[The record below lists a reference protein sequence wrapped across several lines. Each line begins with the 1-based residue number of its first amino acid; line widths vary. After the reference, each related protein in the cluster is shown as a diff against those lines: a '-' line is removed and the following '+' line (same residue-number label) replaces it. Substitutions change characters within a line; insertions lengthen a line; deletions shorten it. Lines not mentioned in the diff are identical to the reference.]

1 MTILTEIRVIIEA
14 LKITVIKKGKNM
26 KVLVMAAGAVGGY
39 FGSVIAEKH
48 DVVLI
53 ARNEHLKAIQE
64 KGLEVKSK
72 TSGNFISQAT
82 AVSKPEEGYVA
93 DIVIYCVKAYH
104 NESACDVIAPAVGP
118 ETTVLTLQNGIGSGD
133 FLSNRFGNE
142 RVLLGAAYIEASR
155 GNPGITEEHGGGCRI
170 ALGNK
175 LGIGTPRTTMVS
187 ELLKSSN
194 IDHEVSEN
202 IMSAL
207 WKKLVFI
214 TALSGMTCLAR
225 ARFEQVLDNPQTYE
239 LAIQVMSETKAVAD
253 AEGIGLPSDIV
264 DTTMDDF
271 MSHKSELV
279 SSMHQDLLSGRP
291 LEVNVIN
298 GAVSQMGK
306 THNIPTPINDVITS
320 CLSLPNAMATQS
332 AK

>member
-1 MTILTEIRVIIEA
+1 M
-14 LKITVIKKGKNM
+14 N
-26 KVLVMAAGAVGGY
+26 VLVMAAGAVGGY

-64 KGLEVKSK
+64 KGLKVESK
-72 TSGNFISQAT
+72 TSGNFISRAT
-82 AVSKPEEGYVA
+82 AVAQPEEGYVA
-93 DIVIYCVKAYH
+93 DVVLYCGKAYH

-118 ETTVLTLQNGIGSGD
+118 ETAVLTLQNGIGSGD
-133 FLSNRFGNE
+133 FLSNRFGEE

-175 LGIGTPRTTMVS
+175 LGISTPKTNMVS
-187 ELLKSSN
+187 EILKSSN
-194 IDHEVSEN
+194 IDHEVSTD

-214 TALSGMTCLAR
+214 TALSGMTCLVR
-225 ARFEQVLDNPQTYE
+225 ARFEQVLDNPQTHA
-239 LAIQVMSETKAVAD
+239 LAIKVMSETKAVAD
-253 AEGIGLPSDIV
+253 AEGINLPSDV
-264 DTTMDDF
+264 VETTMADF
-271 MSHKSELV
+271 MLHKSELV

-298 GAVSQMGK
+298 GAVSQMGRI
-306 THNIPTPINDVITS
+306 HNISTPINDVITS
-320 CLSLPNAMATQS
+320 CLSLPNTLAARS
-332 AK
+332 AE

>member
-1 MTILTEIRVIIEA
+1 M
-14 LKITVIKKGKNM
+14 N
-26 KVLVMAAGAVGGY
+26 VLVMAAGAVGGY

-48 DVVLI
+48 DGVLI

-64 KGLEVKSK
+64 KGLKVESK
-72 TSGNFISQAT
+72 TSGNFISRAT
-82 AVSKPEEGYVA
+82 AVAQPEEGYVA
-93 DIVIYCVKAYH
+93 DVVLYCVKAYH

-118 ETTVLTLQNGIGSGD
+118 ETAVLTLQNGIGSGD
-133 FLSNRFGNE
+133 FLSNRFGEE

-175 LGIGTPRTTMVS
+175 LGISTPKTNMVS

-194 IDHEVSEN
+194 IDHEVSTD

-214 TALSGMTCLAR
+214 TALSGMTCLVR
-225 ARFEQVLDNPQTYE
+225 ARFEQVLDNPQTHA
-239 LAIQVMSETKAVAD
+239 LAIKVMSETKAVAD
-253 AEGIGLPSDIV
+253 AEGINLPSDV
-264 DTTMDDF
+264 VETTMADF
-271 MSHKSELV
+271 MLHKSELV

-298 GAVSQMGK
+298 GAVSQMGRI
-306 THNIPTPINDVITS
+306 HNISTPINDVITS
-320 CLSLPNAMATQS
+320 CLSLPNTLAARS
-332 AK
+332 AE

>member
-1 MTILTEIRVIIEA
+1 M
-14 LKITVIKKGKNM
+14 N
-26 KVLVMAAGAVGGY
+26 VLVMAAGAVGGY

-64 KGLEVKSK
+64 KGLKVESK
-72 TSGNFISQAT
+72 TSGNFISRAT
-82 AVSKPEEGYVA
+82 AVAQPEEGYVA
-93 DIVIYCVKAYH
+93 DVVLYCVKAYH

-118 ETTVLTLQNGIGSGD
+118 ETAVLTLQNGIGSGD
-133 FLSNRFGNE
+133 FLSNRFGEE

-175 LGIGTPRTTMVS
+175 LGISTPKTNMVS

-194 IDHEVSEN
+194 IDHEVSTD

-214 TALSGMTCLAR
+214 TALSGMTCLVR
-225 ARFEQVLDNPQTYE
+225 ARFEQVLDNPQTHA
-239 LAIQVMSETKAVAD
+239 LAIKVMSETKAVAD
-253 AEGIGLPSDIV
+253 AEGINLPSDV
-264 DTTMDDF
+264 VETTMADF
-271 MSHKSELV
+271 MLHKSELV

-291 LEVNVIN
+291 MEVNVIN
-298 GAVSQMGK
+298 GAVSQMGRI
-306 THNIPTPINDVITS
+306 HNISTPINDVITS
-320 CLSLPNAMATQS
+320 CLSLPNTLAARS
-332 AK
+332 AE

>member
-1 MTILTEIRVIIEA
+1 M
-14 LKITVIKKGKNM
+14 N
-26 KVLVMAAGAVGGY
+26 VLVMAAGAVGGY

-64 KGLEVKSK
+64 KGLKVESK
-72 TSGNFISQAT
+72 TSGNFISRAT
-82 AVSKPEEGYVA
+82 AVAQPEEGYVA
-93 DIVIYCVKAYH
+93 DVVLYCVKAYH

-118 ETTVLTLQNGIGSGD
+118 ETAILTLQNGIGSGD
-133 FLSNRFGNE
+133 FLSNRFGEE

-175 LGIGTPRTTMVS
+175 LGISTPKTNMVS

-194 IDHEVSEN
+194 IDHEVSTD

-214 TALSGMTCLAR
+214 TALSGMTCLVR
-225 ARFEQVLDNPQTYE
+225 ARFEQVLDNPQTHA
-239 LAIQVMSETKAVAD
+239 LAIKVMSETKAVAD
-253 AEGIGLPSDIV
+253 AEGINLPSDV
-264 DTTMDDF
+264 VETTMADF
-271 MSHKSELV
+271 MLHKSELV

-298 GAVSQMGK
+298 GAVSQMGRI
-306 THNIPTPINDVITS
+306 HNISTPINDVITS
-320 CLSLPNAMATQS
+320 CLSLPNTLAARS
-332 AK
+332 AE

>member
-1 MTILTEIRVIIEA
+1 M
-14 LKITVIKKGKNM
+14 N
-26 KVLVMAAGAVGGY
+26 VLVMAAGAVGGY
-39 FGSVIAEKH
+39 FGSVMAEKH
-48 DVVLI
+48 DVVLV

-64 KGLEVKSK
+64 KGLQVQSK
-72 TSGNFISQAT
+72 TSGNFISRAT
-82 AVSKPEEGYVA
+82 AVARPEEGYVA
-93 DIVIYCVKAYH
+93 DIVLYCVKAYH
-104 NESACDVIAPAVGP
+104 NDSACDVIAPAVGP

-133 FLSNRFGNE
+133 FLSNRFGEE

-155 GNPGITEEHGGGCRI
+155 GDPGITEEHGGGCRI
-170 ALGNK
+170 ALGEK
-175 LGIGTPRTTMVS
+175 HGMITRRTKAVS
-187 ELLKSSN
+187 ELLKRSN
-194 IDHEVSEN
+194 IDHEVSGD

-253 AEGIGLPSDIV
+253 AEGIDLPANIV
-264 DTTMDDF
+264 KTTMDDF

-306 THNIPTPINDVITS
+306 IHNVSTPINDIITS

-332 AK
+332 AE

>member
-1 MTILTEIRVIIEA
+1 M
-14 LKITVIKKGKNM
+14 N
-26 KVLVMAAGAVGGY
+26 VLVMAAGAVGGY

-64 KGLEVKSK
+64 KGLKVDSK
-72 TSGNFISQAT
+72 TSGNFISRAT
-82 AVSKPEEGYVA
+82 AVAQPEEGYVA
-93 DIVIYCVKAYH
+93 DVVLYCVKAYH

-118 ETTVLTLQNGIGSGD
+118 ETAVLTLQNGIGSGD
-133 FLSNRFGNE
+133 FLSNRFGEE

-155 GNPGITEEHGGGCRI
+155 GNPGITEEDGGGCRI

-175 LGIGTPRTTMVS
+175 LGISTPKTNMVS

-194 IDHEVSEN
+194 IDHEVSTD

-214 TALSGMTCLAR
+214 TALSGMTCLVR
-225 ARFEQVLDNPQTYE
+225 ARFEQVLDNPQTHA
-239 LAIQVMSETKAVAD
+239 LAIKVMSETKAVAD
-253 AEGIGLPSDIV
+253 AEGINLPSDV
-264 DTTMDDF
+264 VETTMADF
-271 MSHKSELV
+271 MLHKSELV

-298 GAVSQMGK
+298 GAVSQMGRI
-306 THNIPTPINDVITS
+306 HNISTPINDVITS
-320 CLSLPNAMATQS
+320 CLSLPNTLAARS
-332 AK
+332 AE

>member
-1 MTILTEIRVIIEA
+1 
-14 LKITVIKKGKNM
+14 
-26 KVLVMAAGAVGGY
+26 
-39 FGSVIAEKH
+39 
-48 DVVLI
+48 
-53 ARNEHLKAIQE
+53 
-64 KGLEVKSK
+64 SK
-72 TSGNFISQAT
+72 TSGNFISRAT
-82 AVSKPEEGYVA
+82 ALAKPEEGYVA
-93 DIVIYCVKAYH
+93 DIVLYCVKAYH
-104 NESACDVIAPAVGP
+104 NDSACDVIAPAVGP

-133 FLSNRFGNE
+133 FLSNRFGEE

-155 GNPGITEEHGGGCRI
+155 GTPGITEEHGGSCRI
-170 ALGNK
+170 ALGEK
-175 LGIGTPRTTMVS
+175 HGMISQRTKTVS

-194 IDHEVSEN
+194 IDHEISGD

-225 ARFEQVLDNPQTYE
+225 ARFEQVLDNPQTYK

-253 AEGIGLPSDIV
+253 AEGIGLPANIV
-264 DTTMDDF
+264 ETTMDDF

-298 GAVSQMGK
+298 GAVSQM
-306 THNIPTPINDVITS
+306 
-320 CLSLPNAMATQS
+320 
-332 AK
+332 

>member
-1 MTILTEIRVIIEA
+1 M
-14 LKITVIKKGKNM
+14 N
-26 KVLVMAAGAVGGY
+26 VLVMAAGAVGGY

-64 KGLEVKSK
+64 KGLKVESK
-72 TSGNFISQAT
+72 TSGNFISRAT
-82 AVSKPEEGYVA
+82 AVAQPEEGYVA
-93 DIVIYCVKAYH
+93 DVVLYCVKAYH

-118 ETTVLTLQNGIGSGD
+118 ETAVLTLQNGIGSGD
-133 FLSNRFGNE
+133 FLSNRFGEE

-155 GNPGITEEHGGGCRI
+155 GNPGVTEEHGGGCRI

-175 LGIGTPRTTMVS
+175 LGISTPKTNMVS

-194 IDHEVSEN
+194 IDHEVSTD

-214 TALSGMTCLAR
+214 TALSGMTCLVR
-225 ARFEQVLDNPQTYE
+225 ARFEQVLDNPQTHA
-239 LAIQVMSETKAVAD
+239 LAIKVMSETKAVAD
-253 AEGIGLPSDIV
+253 AEGINLPSDV
-264 DTTMDDF
+264 VETTMADF
-271 MSHKSELV
+271 MLHKSELV

-298 GAVSQMGK
+298 GAVSQMGRI
-306 THNIPTPINDVITS
+306 HNISTPINDVITS
-320 CLSLPNAMATQS
+320 CLSLPNTLAARS
-332 AK
+332 AE

>member
-1 MTILTEIRVIIEA
+1 M
-14 LKITVIKKGKNM
+14 N
-26 KVLVMAAGAVGGY
+26 VLVMAAGAVGGY
-39 FGSVIAEKH
+39 FGSVMAEKH

-64 KGLEVKSK
+64 KGLQVQSK
-72 TSGNFISQAT
+72 TSGNFISRAT
-82 AVSKPEEGYVA
+82 AVAKPEEGYVA
-93 DIVIYCVKAYH
+93 DIVLYCVKAYH
-104 NESACDVIAPAVGP
+104 NDSACDVIASAVGP

-133 FLSNRFGNE
+133 FLSNRFGEE

-155 GNPGITEEHGGGCRI
+155 GAPGITEEHGGSCRI
-170 ALGNK
+170 ALGEK
-175 LGIGTPRTTMVS
+175 HGMISQRTKTVS

-194 IDHEVSEN
+194 IDHEISGD

-225 ARFEQVLDNPQTYE
+225 ARFEQVLDNPQTYK

-253 AEGIGLPSDIV
+253 AEGIGLPANIV
-264 DTTMDDF
+264 ETTMDDF

-306 THNIPTPINDVITS
+306 IHDVSTPINDVITS

-332 AK
+332 AE

>member
-1 MTILTEIRVIIEA
+1 M
-14 LKITVIKKGKNM
+14 N
-26 KVLVMAAGAVGGY
+26 VLVMAAGAVGGY

-64 KGLEVKSK
+64 KGLKVESK
-72 TSGNFISQAT
+72 TSGNFISRAT
-82 AVSKPEEGYVA
+82 AVAQPEEGYVA
-93 DIVIYCVKAYH
+93 DVVLYCVKAYH
-104 NESACDVIAPAVGP
+104 NESACEVIAPAVGP
-118 ETTVLTLQNGIGSGD
+118 ETAVLTLQNGRGSGA
-133 FLSNRFGNE
+133 FVSNRFGEE

-175 LGIGTPRTTMVS
+175 LGISTPKTNMVS

-194 IDHEVSEN
+194 IDHEVSTD

-214 TALSGMTCLAR
+214 TALSGMTCLVR
-225 ARFEQVLDNPQTYE
+225 ARFEQVLDNPQTHA
-239 LAIQVMSETKAVAD
+239 LAIKVMSETKAVAD
-253 AEGIGLPSDIV
+253 AEGINLPSDV
-264 DTTMDDF
+264 VETTMADF
-271 MSHKSELV
+271 MLHKSELV

-298 GAVSQMGK
+298 GAVSQMGRI
-306 THNIPTPINDVITS
+306 HNISTPINDVITS
-320 CLSLPNAMATQS
+320 CLSLPNTLAARS
-332 AK
+332 AE

>member
-1 MTILTEIRVIIEA
+1 M
-14 LKITVIKKGKNM
+14 N
-26 KVLVMAAGAVGGY
+26 VLVMAAGAVGGY
-39 FGSVIAEKH
+39 FGSVMAEKH

-64 KGLEVKSK
+64 KGLQVQSK
-72 TSGNFISQAT
+72 TSGNFISRAT
-82 AVSKPEEGYVA
+82 AVAKPEEGYVA
-93 DIVIYCVKAYH
+93 DIVLYCVKAYH
-104 NESACDVIAPAVGP
+104 NDSACDVIASAVGP

-133 FLSNRFGNE
+133 FLSNRFGEE

-155 GNPGITEEHGGGCRI
+155 GTPGITEEHGGGCRI
-170 ALGNK
+170 ALGEK
-175 LGIGTPRTTMVS
+175 HGMISQRTKTVS

-194 IDHEVSEN
+194 IDHEISGD

-253 AEGIGLPSDIV
+253 AEGIGLPANIV
-264 DTTMDDF
+264 ETTMDDF

-306 THNIPTPINDVITS
+306 IHDVSTPINDVITS

-332 AK
+332 AE

>member
-1 MTILTEIRVIIEA
+1 M
-14 LKITVIKKGKNM
+14 N
-26 KVLVMAAGAVGGY
+26 VLVMAAGAVGGY

-64 KGLEVKSK
+64 KGLKVESK
-72 TSGNFISQAT
+72 TSGNFISRAT
-82 AVSKPEEGYVA
+82 AVAQPEEGYVA
-93 DIVIYCVKAYH
+93 DVVLYCVKAYH

-118 ETTVLTLQNGIGSGD
+118 ETAVLTLQNGIGSGD
-133 FLSNRFGNE
+133 FLSNRFGEE

-155 GNPGITEEHGGGCRI
+155 GNPGITKEHGGGCRI

-175 LGIGTPRTTMVS
+175 LGISTPKTNMVS

-194 IDHEVSEN
+194 IDHEVSTD

-214 TALSGMTCLAR
+214 TALSGMTCLVR
-225 ARFEQVLDNPQTYE
+225 ARFEQVLDNPQTHA
-239 LAIQVMSETKAVAD
+239 LAIKVMSETKAVAD
-253 AEGIGLPSDIV
+253 AEGINLPSDV
-264 DTTMDDF
+264 VETTMADF
-271 MSHKSELV
+271 MLHKSELV

-298 GAVSQMGK
+298 GAVSQMGRI
-306 THNIPTPINDVITS
+306 HNISTPINDVITS
-320 CLSLPNAMATQS
+320 CLSLPNTLAARS
-332 AK
+332 AE

>member
-1 MTILTEIRVIIEA
+1 M
-14 LKITVIKKGKNM
+14 N
-26 KVLVMAAGAVGGY
+26 VLVMAAGAVGGY

-64 KGLEVKSK
+64 KGLKVESE
-72 TSGNFISQAT
+72 TSGNFISRAT
-82 AVSKPEEGYVA
+82 AVAQPEKGYVA
-93 DIVIYCVKAYH
+93 DVVLYCGKAYH

-118 ETTVLTLQNGIGSGD
+118 ETAVLTLQNGIGSGD
-133 FLSNRFGNE
+133 FLSNRFGEE

-175 LGIGTPRTTMVS
+175 LGISTPKTNMVS

-194 IDHEVSEN
+194 IDHEVSTD

-214 TALSGMTCLAR
+214 TALSGMTCLVR
-225 ARFEQVLDNPQTYE
+225 ARFEQVLDNPQTHA
-239 LAIQVMSETKAVAD
+239 LAIKVMSETKAVAD
-253 AEGIGLPSDIV
+253 AEGINLPSDV
-264 DTTMDDF
+264 VETTMADF
-271 MSHKSELV
+271 MLHKSELV

-298 GAVSQMGK
+298 GAVSQMGRI
-306 THNIPTPINDVITS
+306 HNISTPINDVITS
-320 CLSLPNAMATQS
+320 CLSLPNTLAARS
-332 AK
+332 AE

>member
-1 MTILTEIRVIIEA
+1 M
-14 LKITVIKKGKNM
+14 N
-26 KVLVMAAGAVGGY
+26 VLVMAAGAVGGY

-64 KGLEVKSK
+64 KGLKVESK
-72 TSGNFISQAT
+72 TSGNFISRAT
-82 AVSKPEEGYVA
+82 AVAQPEEGYVA
-93 DIVIYCVKAYH
+93 DVVLYCVKAYH

-118 ETTVLTLQNGIGSGD
+118 ETAVLTLQNGIGSGD
-133 FLSNRFGNE
+133 FLSNRFGEE

-155 GNPGITEEHGGGCRI
+155 VKPGITEEHGGGCRI

-175 LGIGTPRTTMVS
+175 LGISTPKTNMVS

-194 IDHEVSEN
+194 IDHEVSTD

-214 TALSGMTCLAR
+214 TALSGMTCLVR
-225 ARFEQVLDNPQTYE
+225 ARFEQVLDNPQTHA
-239 LAIQVMSETKAVAD
+239 LAIKVMSETKAVAD
-253 AEGIGLPSDIV
+253 AEGINLPSDV
-264 DTTMDDF
+264 VETTMADF
-271 MSHKSELV
+271 MLHKSELV

-298 GAVSQMGK
+298 GAVSQMGRI
-306 THNIPTPINDVITS
+306 HNISTPINDVITS
-320 CLSLPNAMATQS
+320 CLSLPNTLAARS
-332 AK
+332 AE

>member
-1 MTILTEIRVIIEA
+1 M
-14 LKITVIKKGKNM
+14 N
-26 KVLVMAAGAVGGY
+26 VLVMAAGAVGGY

-64 KGLEVKSK
+64 KGLKVESK
-72 TSGNFISQAT
+72 TSGNFISRAT
-82 AVSKPEEGYVA
+82 AVAQPEEGYVA
-93 DIVIYCVKAYH
+93 DVVLYCVKAYH

-118 ETTVLTLQNGIGSGD
+118 ETAVLTLQNGIGSGD
-133 FLSNRFGNE
+133 FLSNRFGEE

-175 LGIGTPRTTMVS
+175 LGISTPKTNMVS

-194 IDHEVSEN
+194 IDHEVSTD

-214 TALSGMTCLAR
+214 TALSGMTCLVR
-225 ARFEQVLDNPQTYE
+225 ARFEQVLDNPQTHA
-239 LAIQVMSETKAVAD
+239 LAIKVMSETKAVAD
-253 AEGIGLPSDIV
+253 AEGINLPSDV
-264 DTTMDDF
+264 VETTMADF
-271 MSHKSELV
+271 MLHKSELV

-298 GAVSQMGK
+298 GAVSQMGRI
-306 THNIPTPINDVITS
+306 HNISTPINDVITS
-320 CLSLPNAMATQS
+320 CLSLPNTLAARS
-332 AK
+332 VE

>member
-1 MTILTEIRVIIEA
+1 M
-14 LKITVIKKGKNM
+14 N
-26 KVLVMAAGAVGGY
+26 VLVMAAGAVGGY
-39 FGSVIAEKH
+39 FGSVMAEKH
-48 DVVLI
+48 DVVLV

-64 KGLEVKSK
+64 KGLQVQSK
-72 TSGNFISQAT
+72 TSGNFISLAT
-82 AVSKPEEGYVA
+82 AVARPEEGYVA
-93 DIVIYCVKAYH
+93 DIVLYCVKAYH
-104 NESACDVIAPAVGP
+104 NDSACDVIAPAVGP

-133 FLSNRFGNE
+133 FLSNRFGEE

-170 ALGNK
+170 ALGEK
-175 LGIGTPRTTMVS
+175 HGMITRRTKTVS
-187 ELLKSSN
+187 ELLKRSN
-194 IDHEVSEN
+194 IDHEVSGD

-253 AEGIGLPSDIV
+253 AEGIDLPANIV
-264 DTTMDDF
+264 ETTMADF

-306 THNIPTPINDVITS
+306 IHNVSTPINDIITS

-332 AK
+332 AE

>member
-1 MTILTEIRVIIEA
+1 M
-14 LKITVIKKGKNM
+14 N
-26 KVLVMAAGAVGGY
+26 VLVMAAGAVGGY
-39 FGSVIAEKH
+39 FGSVMAEKH

-64 KGLEVKSK
+64 KGLQVQSK
-72 TSGNFISQAT
+72 TSGNFISRAT
-82 AVSKPEEGYVA
+82 AVAKPEEGYVA
-93 DIVIYCVKAYH
+93 DIVLYCVKAYH
-104 NESACDVIAPAVGP
+104 NDSACDVIASAVGP

-133 FLSNRFGNE
+133 FLSNRFGEE

-155 GNPGITEEHGGGCRI
+155 GTPGITEEHGGSCRI
-170 ALGNK
+170 ALGEK
-175 LGIGTPRTTMVS
+175 HGMISQRTKTVS

-194 IDHEVSEN
+194 IDHEISGD

-225 ARFEQVLDNPQTYE
+225 ARFEQVLDNPQTYK

-253 AEGIGLPSDIV
+253 AEGIGLPANIV
-264 DTTMDDF
+264 ETTMDDF

-306 THNIPTPINDVITS
+306 IHDVSTPINDVITS

-332 AK
+332 AE

>member
-1 MTILTEIRVIIEA
+1 M
-14 LKITVIKKGKNM
+14 N
-26 KVLVMAAGAVGGY
+26 VLVMAAGAVGGY

-64 KGLEVKSK
+64 KGLKVESK
-72 TSGNFISQAT
+72 TSGNFISRAT
-82 AVSKPEEGYVA
+82 AVAQPEEGYVA
-93 DIVIYCVKAYH
+93 DVVLYCVKAYH

-118 ETTVLTLQNGIGSGD
+118 ETAVLTLQNGIGSGD
-133 FLSNRFGNE
+133 FLSNRFGEE

-175 LGIGTPRTTMVS
+175 LGISTPKTNMVS

-194 IDHEVSEN
+194 IDHEVSTD

-214 TALSGMTCLAR
+214 TALSGMTCLVR
-225 ARFEQVLDNPQTYE
+225 ARFEQVLDNPQTHA
-239 LAIQVMSETKAVAD
+239 LAIKVMSETKAVAD
-253 AEGIGLPSDIV
+253 AEGINLPSDV
-264 DTTMDDF
+264 VETTMADF
-271 MSHKSELV
+271 MLHKSELV

-298 GAVSQMGK
+298 GAVSQMGRI
-306 THNIPTPINDVITS
+306 HNISTPINDVITS
-320 CLSLPNAMATQS
+320 CLALPNTLAARS
-332 AK
+332 AE

>member
-1 MTILTEIRVIIEA
+1 M
-14 LKITVIKKGKNM
+14 N
-26 KVLVMAAGAVGGY
+26 VLVMAAGAVGGY

-64 KGLEVKSK
+64 KGLKVESK
-72 TSGNFISQAT
+72 TSGNFISRAT
-82 AVSKPEEGYVA
+82 AVAQPEEGYVA
-93 DIVIYCVKAYH
+93 DVVLYCVKAYH

-118 ETTVLTLQNGIGSGD
+118 ETAVLTLQNGIGSGD
-133 FLSNRFGNE
+133 FLSNRFGEE

-155 GNPGITEEHGGGCRI
+155 GNPGFTEEHGGSCRI

-175 LGIGTPRTTMVS
+175 LGISTPKTNMVS

-194 IDHEVSEN
+194 IDHEVSTD

-214 TALSGMTCLAR
+214 TALSGMTCLVR
-225 ARFEQVLDNPQTYE
+225 ARFEQVLDNPQTHA
-239 LAIQVMSETKAVAD
+239 LAIKVMSETKAVAD
-253 AEGIGLPSDIV
+253 AEGINLPSDV
-264 DTTMDDF
+264 VETTMADF
-271 MSHKSELV
+271 MLHKSELV

-298 GAVSQMGK
+298 GAVSQMGRI
-306 THNIPTPINDVITS
+306 HNISTPINDVITS
-320 CLSLPNAMATQS
+320 CLSLPNTLAARS
-332 AK
+332 AE

>member
-1 MTILTEIRVIIEA
+1 M
-14 LKITVIKKGKNM
+14 N
-26 KVLVMAAGAVGGY
+26 VLVMAAGAVGGY
-39 FGSVIAEKH
+39 FGSVMAEKH
-48 DVVLI
+48 DVVLV

-64 KGLEVKSK
+64 KGLQVQSK
-72 TSGNFISQAT
+72 TSGNFISRAT
-82 AVSKPEEGYVA
+82 AVARPEEGYVA
-93 DIVIYCVKAYH
+93 DIVLYCVKAYH
-104 NESACDVIAPAVGP
+104 NDSACDVIAPAVGP

-133 FLSNRFGNE
+133 FLSNRFGEE

-170 ALGNK
+170 ALGEK
-175 LGIGTPRTTMVS
+175 HGMITRRTKTVS
-187 ELLKSSN
+187 ELLKRSN
-194 IDHEVSEN
+194 IDHEVSGD

-253 AEGIGLPSDIV
+253 AEGIDLPANIV
-264 DTTMDDF
+264 KTTMDDF

-298 GAVSQMGK
+298 GVVSQMGK
-306 THNIPTPINDVITS
+306 IHNVSTPINDVITS
-320 CLSLPNAMATQS
+320 CLSLPNAMATQP
-332 AK
+332 AE

>member
-1 MTILTEIRVIIEA
+1 M
-14 LKITVIKKGKNM
+14 N
-26 KVLVMAAGAVGGY
+26 VLVMAAGAVGGY
-39 FGSVIAEKH
+39 FGSVMAEKH
-48 DVVLI
+48 DVVLV

-64 KGLEVKSK
+64 KGLQVQSK
-72 TSGNFISQAT
+72 TSGNFISRAT
-82 AVSKPEEGYVA
+82 AVAKPEEGYVA
-93 DIVIYCVKAYH
+93 DIVLYCVKAYH
-104 NESACDVIAPAVGP
+104 NDSACDVIAPAVGP

-133 FLSNRFGNE
+133 FLSNRFGEE

-155 GNPGITEEHGGGCRI
+155 GTPGITEEHGGGCRI
-170 ALGNK
+170 ALGEK
-175 LGIGTPRTTMVS
+175 HGMISQRTKTVS

-194 IDHEVSEN
+194 IDHEISGD

-253 AEGIGLPSDIV
+253 AEGIDLPANIV
-264 DTTMDDF
+264 KTTMDDF

-306 THNIPTPINDVITS
+306 IHNVSTPINDIITS

-332 AK
+332 AE

>member
-1 MTILTEIRVIIEA
+1 M
-14 LKITVIKKGKNM
+14 N
-26 KVLVMAAGAVGGY
+26 VLVIAAGAVGGY

-64 KGLEVKSK
+64 KGLKVESK
-72 TSGNFISQAT
+72 TSGNFISRAT
-82 AVSKPEEGYVA
+82 AVAQPEEGYVA
-93 DIVIYCVKAYH
+93 DVVLYCVKAYH

-118 ETTVLTLQNGIGSGD
+118 ETAVLTLQNGIGSGD
-133 FLSNRFGNE
+133 FLSNRFGEE

-175 LGIGTPRTTMVS
+175 LGISTPKTNMVS

-194 IDHEVSEN
+194 IDHEVSTD

-214 TALSGMTCLAR
+214 TALSGMTCLVR
-225 ARFEQVLDNPQTYE
+225 ARFEQVLDNPQTHA
-239 LAIQVMSETKAVAD
+239 LAIKVMSETKAVAD
-253 AEGIGLPSDIV
+253 AEGINLPSDV
-264 DTTMDDF
+264 VETTMADF
-271 MSHKSELV
+271 MLHKSELV

-298 GAVSQMGK
+298 GAVSQMGRI
-306 THNIPTPINDVITS
+306 HNISTPINDVITS
-320 CLSLPNAMATQS
+320 CLSLPNTLAARS
-332 AK
+332 AE

>member
-1 MTILTEIRVIIEA
+1 M
-14 LKITVIKKGKNM
+14 N
-26 KVLVMAAGAVGGY
+26 VLVMAAGAVGGY

-53 ARNEHLKAIQE
+53 ARNEHLKAIQK
-64 KGLEVKSK
+64 KGLKVESK
-72 TSGNFISQAT
+72 TSGNFISRAT
-82 AVSKPEEGYVA
+82 AVAQPEEGYVA
-93 DIVIYCVKAYH
+93 DVVLYCVKAYH

-118 ETTVLTLQNGIGSGD
+118 ETAVLTLQNGIGSGD
-133 FLSNRFGNE
+133 FLSNRFGEE

-175 LGIGTPRTTMVS
+175 LGISTPKTNMVS

-194 IDHEVSEN
+194 IDHEVSTD

-214 TALSGMTCLAR
+214 TALSGMTCLVR
-225 ARFEQVLDNPQTYE
+225 ARFEQVLDNPQTHA
-239 LAIQVMSETKAVAD
+239 LAIKVMSETKAVAD
-253 AEGIGLPSDIV
+253 AEGINLPSDV
-264 DTTMDDF
+264 VETTMADF
-271 MSHKSELV
+271 MLHKSELV

-298 GAVSQMGK
+298 GAVSQMGRI
-306 THNIPTPINDVITS
+306 HNISTPINDVITS
-320 CLSLPNAMATQS
+320 CLSLPNTLAARS
-332 AK
+332 AE

>member
-1 MTILTEIRVIIEA
+1 M
-14 LKITVIKKGKNM
+14 N
-26 KVLVMAAGAVGGY
+26 VLVMAAGAVGGY

-64 KGLEVKSK
+64 KGLKVESK
-72 TSGNFISQAT
+72 TSGNFISRAT
-82 AVSKPEEGYVA
+82 AVAQPEEGYVA
-93 DIVIYCVKAYH
+93 DVVLYCVKAYH
-104 NESACDVIAPAVGP
+104 NESASDVIAPAVGP
-118 ETTVLTLQNGIGSGD
+118 ETAILTLQNGIGSGD
-133 FLSNRFGNE
+133 FLSNRFGEE

-175 LGIGTPRTTMVS
+175 LGISTPKTNMVS

-194 IDHEVSEN
+194 IDHEVSTD

-214 TALSGMTCLAR
+214 TALSGMTCLVR
-225 ARFEQVLDNPQTYE
+225 ARFEQVLDNPQTHA
-239 LAIQVMSETKAVAD
+239 LAIKVMSETKAVAD
-253 AEGIGLPSDIV
+253 AEGINLPSDV
-264 DTTMDDF
+264 VETTMADF
-271 MSHKSELV
+271 MLHKSELV

-298 GAVSQMGK
+298 GAVSQMGRI
-306 THNIPTPINDVITS
+306 HNISTPINDVITS
-320 CLSLPNAMATQS
+320 CLSLPNTLAARS
-332 AK
+332 AE

>member
-1 MTILTEIRVIIEA
+1 M
-14 LKITVIKKGKNM
+14 N
-26 KVLVMAAGAVGGY
+26 VLVMAAGAVGGY
-39 FGSVIAEKH
+39 FGSVMAEKH
-48 DVVLI
+48 DVVLV

-64 KGLEVKSK
+64 KGLQVQSK
-72 TSGNFISQAT
+72 TSGNFMSRAT
-82 AVSKPEEGYVA
+82 AVARPEEGYVA
-93 DIVIYCVKAYH
+93 DIVLYCVKAYH
-104 NESACDVIAPAVGP
+104 NDSACDVIAPAVGP

-133 FLSNRFGNE
+133 FLSNRFGEE

-170 ALGNK
+170 ALGEK
-175 LGIGTPRTTMVS
+175 HGMITRRTKTVS
-187 ELLKSSN
+187 ELLKRSN
-194 IDHEVSEN
+194 IDHEVSGD

-214 TALSGMTCLAR
+214 TALSGMTRLAR

-253 AEGIGLPSDIV
+253 AEGIDLPANIV
-264 DTTMDDF
+264 KTTMDDF

-306 THNIPTPINDVITS
+306 IHNVSTPINDIITS

-332 AK
+332 AE

>member
-1 MTILTEIRVIIEA
+1 M
-14 LKITVIKKGKNM
+14 N
-26 KVLVMAAGAVGGY
+26 VLVMAAGAVGGY
-39 FGSVIAEKH
+39 FGSVMAEKH

-64 KGLEVKSK
+64 KGLQVQSK
-72 TSGNFISQAT
+72 TSGNFISRAT
-82 AVSKPEEGYVA
+82 AVAKPEEGYVA
-93 DIVIYCVKAYH
+93 DIVLYCVKAYH
-104 NESACDVIAPAVGP
+104 NDSACDVIASAVGP

-133 FLSNRFGNE
+133 FLSNRFGEE

-155 GNPGITEEHGGGCRI
+155 GTPGITEEHGGGCRI
-170 ALGNK
+170 ALGEK
-175 LGIGTPRTTMVS
+175 HGMISQRTKTVS

-194 IDHEVSEN
+194 IDHEISGD

-225 ARFEQVLDNPQTYE
+225 ARFEQVLDNPQTYK

-253 AEGIGLPSDIV
+253 AEGIGLPANIV
-264 DTTMDDF
+264 ETTMDDF

-306 THNIPTPINDVITS
+306 IHDVSTPINDVITS

-332 AK
+332 AE

>member
-1 MTILTEIRVIIEA
+1 M
-14 LKITVIKKGKNM
+14 N
-26 KVLVMAAGAVGGY
+26 VLVMAAGAVGGY

-64 KGLEVKSK
+64 KGLKVESK
-72 TSGNFISQAT
+72 TSGNFISRAT
-82 AVSKPEEGYVA
+82 AVAQPEEGYVA
-93 DIVIYCVKAYH
+93 DVVLYCVKAYH

-118 ETTVLTLQNGIGSGD
+118 ETAVLTLQNGIGSGD
-133 FLSNRFGNE
+133 FLSNRFGEE

-175 LGIGTPRTTMVS
+175 QGISTPKTNMVS

-194 IDHEVSEN
+194 IDHEVSTD

-214 TALSGMTCLAR
+214 TALSGMTCLVR
-225 ARFEQVLDNPQTYE
+225 ARFEQVLDNPQTHA
-239 LAIQVMSETKAVAD
+239 LAIKVMSETKAVAD
-253 AEGIGLPSDIV
+253 AEGINLPSNV
-264 DTTMDDF
+264 VETTMADF
-271 MSHKSELV
+271 MLHKSELV

-298 GAVSQMGK
+298 GAVSQMGRI
-306 THNIPTPINDVITS
+306 HNISTPINDVITS
-320 CLSLPNAMATQS
+320 CLSLPNTLAARS
-332 AK
+332 AE

>member
-1 MTILTEIRVIIEA
+1 M
-14 LKITVIKKGKNM
+14 N
-26 KVLVMAAGAVGGY
+26 VLVMAAGAVGGY

-64 KGLEVKSK
+64 KGLKVDSK
-72 TSGNFISQAT
+72 TSGNFISRAT
-82 AVSKPEEGYVA
+82 AVAQPEEGYVA
-93 DIVIYCVKAYH
+93 DVVLYCVKAYH

-118 ETTVLTLQNGIGSGD
+118 ETAVLTLQNGIGSGD
-133 FLSNRFGNE
+133 FLSNRFGEE

-175 LGIGTPRTTMVS
+175 LGISTPKTNMVS

-194 IDHEVSEN
+194 IDHEVSTD

-214 TALSGMTCLAR
+214 TALSGMTCLVR
-225 ARFEQVLDNPQTYE
+225 ARFEQVLDNPQTHA
-239 LAIQVMSETKAVAD
+239 LANKVMSETTAVAD
-253 AEGIGLPSDIV
+253 AEGINLPSDV
-264 DTTMDDF
+264 VETTMADF
-271 MSHKSELV
+271 MLHKSELV

-298 GAVSQMGK
+298 GAVSQMGRI
-306 THNIPTPINDVITS
+306 HNISTPINDVITS
-320 CLSLPNAMATQS
+320 CLSLPNTLAARS
-332 AK
+332 AE

>member
-1 MTILTEIRVIIEA
+1 M
-14 LKITVIKKGKNM
+14 N
-26 KVLVMAAGAVGGY
+26 VLVMAAGAVGGY
-39 FGSVIAEKH
+39 FGSVMAEKH
-48 DVVLI
+48 DVVLV

-64 KGLEVKSK
+64 KGLQVQSK
-72 TSGNFISQAT
+72 TSGNFMSRAT
-82 AVSKPEEGYVA
+82 AVARPEEGYVA
-93 DIVIYCVKAYH
+93 DIVLYCVKAYH
-104 NESACDVIAPAVGP
+104 NDSACDVIAPAVGP

-133 FLSNRFGNE
+133 FLSNRFGEE

-170 ALGNK
+170 ALGEK
-175 LGIGTPRTTMVS
+175 HGMITRRTKTVS
-187 ELLKSSN
+187 ELLKRSN
-194 IDHEVSEN
+194 IDHEVSGD

-253 AEGIGLPSDIV
+253 AEGIDLPANIV
-264 DTTMDDF
+264 KTTMDDF

-306 THNIPTPINDVITS
+306 IHNVSTPINDIITS

-332 AK
+332 AE